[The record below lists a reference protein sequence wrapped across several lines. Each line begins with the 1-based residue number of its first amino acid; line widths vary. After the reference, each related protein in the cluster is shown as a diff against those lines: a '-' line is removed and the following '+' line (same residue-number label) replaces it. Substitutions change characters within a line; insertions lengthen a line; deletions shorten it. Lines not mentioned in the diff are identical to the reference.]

1 MSAEPEGLD
10 LALERQPGPG
20 GKVAVLRAKGELDLA
35 VAEGFGDA
43 VGSAADGGASVVVDL
58 RELEFLDSSGLQV
71 ILIAAGD
78 LGRRLALL
86 VEPGS
91 PVARLIEVTE
101 VADRLTIYDTEA
113 EAVAALGSKRSEDG
127 G

>member
-10 LALERQPGPG
+10 LALDHQPGPSG
-20 GKVAVLRAKGELDLA
+20 EVAVLRAKGELDLA
-35 VAEGFGDA
+35 VAEDFGEA
-43 VGSAADGGASVVVDL
+43 VGSAADDGASVVVDL
-58 RELEFLDSSGLQV
+58 RKLEFLDSSGLQV
-71 ILIAAGD
+71 LLIAAGD

-86 VEPGS
+86 VEPES

-101 VADRLTIYDTEA
+101 VADRLPIYDTEA
-113 EAVAALGSKRSEDG
+113 EAVTALGSERSEDG

>member
-1 MSAEPEGLD
+1 
-10 LALERQPGPG
+10 
-20 GKVAVLRAKGELDLA
+20 
-35 VAEGFGDA
+35 
-43 VGSAADGGASVVVDL
+43 
-58 RELEFLDSSGLQV
+58 V

-86 VEPGS
+86 VEPES

-101 VADRLTIYDTEA
+101 VADRLPIYDTEA
-113 EAVAALGSKRSEDG
+113 EAVTALGSERSEDG